1 VFPFEAGAY
10 SAFSR
15 SFGIFGGGMPELD
28 TVNLEHPLNSVFLR
42 DGVHIDE
49 YAKMFERLAELACIE
64 IATGPDGLIHIRES
78 DAPDV
83 VAVTTPAKWGAFVK
97 GIRAGEFDHL

>member
-1 VFPFEAGAY
+1 MSQLVWRK
-10 SAFSR
+10 SSFS
-15 SFGIFGGGMPELD
+15 GGGNGD
-28 TVNLEHPLNSVFLR
+28 
-42 DGVHIDE
+42 
-49 YAKMFERLAELACIE
+49 CIE

-83 VAVTTPAKWGAFVK
+83 VAVTTSAKWGAFVK

>member
-1 VFPFEAGAY
+1 MFPFEAGAY

-15 SFGIFGGGMPELD
+15 SFGTFGGGMPELD

-49 YAKMFERLAELACIE
+49 YAKMFERLAELALAPVDPE
-64 IATGPDGLIHIRES
+64 ATPESHDSRDSLSLIQQVMYS
-78 DAPDV
+78 
-83 VAVTTPAKWGAFVK
+83 
-97 GIRAGEFDHL
+97 L